1 MFLALFFEQIK
12 QTIKQT
18 YEKIFLKSGVFR
30 GILNKKICGFPFRS
44 FLKR

>member
-12 QTIKQT
+12 QTIKQM
-18 YEKIFLKSGVFR
+18 YEKMFLKSGAFR
-30 GILNKKICGFPFRS
+30 GILSRKICGLPFRS